1 MPRGLRLYSL
11 PMGFMA
17 RRLSLIVARISQP
30 CSPAL
35 GPWQAAQPEN
45 WLGRS
50 DGETMTSVY
59 LDEIQPGM
67 SATIERTVTERDV
80 QLFSEST
87 GDMNPVHFDEEFARK
102 TVFRGRVAHGALS
115 IGFISALLGTKLPG
129 DGSIFLSA
137 SIVFKLPVRIGD
149 TVVTT
154 ATVREINGRAVVMD
168 CVCTVDDKQVL
179 ASEAHVLAPRRPV
192 GPKD

>member
-1 MPRGLRLYSL
+1 MTVYYED
-11 PMGFMA
+11 
-17 RRLSLIVARISQP
+17 LSVGQSAS
-30 CSPAL
+30 
-35 GPWQAAQPEN
+35 
-45 WLGRS
+45 S
-50 DGETMTSVY
+50 DH
-59 LDEIQPGM
+59 
-67 SATIERTVTERDV
+67 TVTERDI
-80 QLFSEST
+80 QLFGEAT

-154 ATVREINGRAVVMD
+154 ATVREINGRTVVMD
-168 CVCTVDDKQVL
+168 CVCTVDGKLVL
-179 ASEAHVLAPRRPV
+179 ESEAQVLAPRRPASRE
-192 GPKD
+192 